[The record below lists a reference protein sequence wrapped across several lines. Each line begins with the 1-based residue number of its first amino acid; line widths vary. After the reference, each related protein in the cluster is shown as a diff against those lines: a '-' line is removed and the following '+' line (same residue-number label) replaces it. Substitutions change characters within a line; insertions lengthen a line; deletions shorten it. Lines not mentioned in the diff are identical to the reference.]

1 MRPSELSAGSIPAAG
16 IETTGRQSLAME
28 WQVADE
34 RPIAIMFNSVS
45 FAVMMATPADLV
57 DLAVGFSLSEAI
69 VASQAAITG
78 VLALPTEGGFFVD
91 IATATAIQPRP
102 RTLEGRSGCGLCG
115 VENIADAIRRPPLL
129 TPAFALEPAAAAAA
143 LRALPAH
150 QPMNRINRSVHGA
163 FWCDREGN
171 ILLAR
176 EDVGRHNALDKLIGA
191 LSRQGADFTA
201 GFVAMTSRCSFELV
215 QKIANV
221 GIAHLVTVS
230 APTSLALELAR
241 QAGVTLAAA
250 SRDGVVVFDGSTHEC
265 TA

>member
-1 MRPSELSAGSIPAAG
+1 MRPSDRTPGSIPAAG
-16 IETTGRQSLAME
+16 IESTAGQSRAME

-34 RPIAIMFNSVS
+34 RAVAVMYNSVS

-57 DLAVGFSLSEAI
+57 DLGVGFSLSEAI
-69 VASQAAITG
+69 VDSPAAITS
-78 VLALPTEGGFFVD
+78 VLALPTEGGYFVD
-91 IATATAIQPRP
+91 IATKAAIQPRP

-115 VENIADAIRRPPLL
+115 VENIADAVRRPPAVK
-129 TPAFALEPAAAAAA
+129 PGFVLEPRAAQAA
-143 LRALPAH
+143 LLELPEH
-150 QPMNRINRSVHGA
+150 QAMNRVNRSVHGA
-163 FWCDREGN
+163 FWCDRDGK

-191 LSRQGADFTA
+191 LARQRTDFST

-215 QKIANV
+215 QKLANV
-221 GIAHLVTVS
+221 GIAHLATVS

-250 SRDGVVVFDGSTHEC
+250 SRDGVVVFDGSEHER